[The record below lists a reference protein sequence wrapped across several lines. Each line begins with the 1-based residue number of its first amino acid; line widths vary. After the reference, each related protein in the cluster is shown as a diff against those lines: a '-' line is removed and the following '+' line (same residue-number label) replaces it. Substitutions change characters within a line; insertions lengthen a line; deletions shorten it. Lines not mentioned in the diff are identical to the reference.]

1 MTATFAK
8 PLDYAARPALERLRT
23 RPAGVVRCGACVTI
37 RRGILMSDVR
47 IVPDE
52 EADPRHGRIAESSPL
67 SQVLLG
73 ARLGDAVDCPT
84 GGRTEQRRILAIAH
98 PE

>member
-8 PLDYAARPALERLRT
+8 PLDYAARPALERLRA

-73 ARLGDAVDCPT
+73 ARLGEAVDFQS
-84 GGRTEQRRILAIAH
+84 GGRTEEIRILAIAQA
-98 PE
+98 E